1 MRRVVICLLLLLPL
15 TGCEALPFARELEA
29 TMLVQVLGVD
39 WTDDGVT
46 LTAASDPSEGSGD
59 AEASVLSG
67 AGADLEEAKA
77 ALKAA
82 GEEYVSLTHVTQL
95 VLGAGT
101 DLPAVLEAALEE
113 PALGQSAT
121 VWLAA
126 DGTAKE
132 LLEGAGGGAK
142 RLSSLELNAG
152 APSVTVL
159 RSLMYL
165 GEDGRVEL
173 PVLTLEGET
182 LALAGTR
189 LIREEA
195 YGT

>member
-1 MRRVVICLLLLLPL
+1 MKRTLICLLAFLPL
-15 TGCEALPFARELEA
+15 AGCEALPFARELED

-46 LTAASDPSEGSGD
+46 LTAASDPGEGSGD
-59 AEASVLSG
+59 ARAAVLSASG
-67 AGADLEEAKA
+67 RNLEEAKA
-77 ALKAA
+77 ALKGA

-95 VLGAGT
+95 VLGADT

-126 DGTAKE
+126 NGTAQK

-142 RLSSLELNAG
+142 RLSSIELNAG

-159 RSLMYL
+159 QSLMRL
-165 GEDGRVEL
+165 EEDGWVEL
-173 PVLTLEGET
+173 PALNLKEKTLV
-182 LALAGTR
+182 LAGTVQ
-189 LIREEA
+189 IREEA